1 MDSTEFMRQARKYH
15 NHYDAIILDPPR
27 AGTTKDFIECATALN
42 PRKILYISCDPR
54 TQVRDLNQFR
64 KQGYVTNK
72 LELVDLF
79 PYTDHI
85 ESVCVLEKK
94 QFNQKPTKKAQR
106 QAQFRSSK
114 MSKKKT
120 LGS

>member
-1 MDSTEFMRQARKYH
+1 MRNRFKSKKDSVHFLRSKNT
-15 NHYDAIILDPPR
+15 
-27 AGTTKDFIECATALN
+27 G
-42 PRKILYISCDPR
+42 
-54 TQVRDLNQFR
+54 RDLNQFR

-94 QFNQKPTKKAQR
+94 QFNAKPTKKAQR

-114 MSKKKT
+114 MSKKKR
-120 LGS
+120 

>member
-1 MDSTEFMRQARKYH
+1 MSQ
-15 NHYDAIILDPPR
+15 
-27 AGTTKDFIECATALN
+27 
-42 PRKILYISCDPR
+42 
-54 TQVRDLNQFR
+54 
-64 KQGYVTNK
+64 NK

-114 MSKKKT
+114 MSKKKR
-120 LGS
+120 

>member
-1 MDSTEFMRQARKYH
+1 MSNSR
-15 NHYDAIILDPPR
+15 AIILDPPR

-94 QFNQKPTKKAQR
+94 QFNAKPTKKAQR

-114 MSKKKT
+114 MIKKKR
-120 LGS
+120 